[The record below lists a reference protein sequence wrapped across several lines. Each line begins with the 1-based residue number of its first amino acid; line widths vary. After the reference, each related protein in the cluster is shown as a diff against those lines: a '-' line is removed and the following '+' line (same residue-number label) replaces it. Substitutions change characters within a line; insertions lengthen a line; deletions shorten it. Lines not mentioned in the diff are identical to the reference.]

1 MQILGRANSR
11 IRPVAGV
18 IITIVV
24 ALLFAAQF
32 AFAICTLTGLVTEC
46 CLPFPVTDAV
56 RAGVRPR
63 VAVGASVIGNETV
76 RNLLGEARSRSLPAT
91 QEGVT
96 VVIYC
101 AATSAVATASGAAP
115 AVQENGLAA
124 LFLLT
129 ALFA

>member
-1 MQILGRANSR
+1 MH
-11 IRPVAGV
+11 
-18 IITIVV
+18 
-24 ALLFAAQF
+24 
-32 AFAICTLTGLVTEC
+32 LVQ
-46 CLPFPVTDAV
+46 DAV

-76 RNLLGEARSRSLPAT
+76 RKLLGEARSRSLPAT
-91 QEGVT
+91 QEVVT

-101 AATSAVATASGAAP
+101 AAASAVATASGAAP
-115 AVQENGLAA
+115 AVQENGLAD